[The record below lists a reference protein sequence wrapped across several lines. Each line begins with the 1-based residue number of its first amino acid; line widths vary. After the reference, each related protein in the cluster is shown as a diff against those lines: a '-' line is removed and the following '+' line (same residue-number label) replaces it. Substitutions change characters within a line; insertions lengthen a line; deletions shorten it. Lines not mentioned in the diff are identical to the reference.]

1 YRFHG
6 IAGAAPLG
14 ASRHA
19 GQVSAATAVPQPS
32 VAEAGEPGLSEA
44 EAAHR
49 LERYGRNELPSAKR
63 RDVFR
68 IALEVLREP
77 MLLLLVAGGAIYL
90 SIGDLHEALILLVSV
105 FVVIGI
111 TIYQESKTER
121 ALEALRDLSSPRAL
135 VVRAGREKRI
145 AGREVV
151 PGDLVLLHE
160 GDRVPADG
168 VLIECNEFGVDE
180 SLLTGESLPASK
192 RSASSEISNMAKPG
206 GEAQPF
212 VFSGTLVVQGYGR
225 ARILATGMRT
235 RSEERRVG
243 KECRSR

>member
-32 VAEAGEPGLSEA
+32 EAEAAEPGLSEA

-168 VLIECNEFGVDE
+168 VLIECNEFSVDE
-180 SLLTGESLPASK
+180 SLLTGESLPVSTRPAAQEA
-192 RSASSEISNMAKPG
+192 REMANPG
-206 GEAQPF
+206 GDAQPF
-212 VFSGTLVVQGYGR
+212 VFSGALVVQGYGK
-225 ARILATGMRT
+225 ARILATGART
-235 RSEERRVG
+235 QIGRIG
-243 KECRSR
+243 KVLETLE